1 MRKRRG
7 PRRAKVDRIGKMMLD
22 PVLGKEYRRRFGKAR
37 LWSAAEQAFDE
48 LILHGACYD
57 DLMALRDRARAPY
70 GDLTGYL
77 RLLIRLDRRRR
88 ERGERVGDSPDPIA
102 EMRRYYTDV
111 EIRQYLRR
119 KYNGSTTDYR
129 RVFAGEIAA

>member
-1 MRKRRG
+1 MSRRG
-7 PRRAKVDRIGKMMLD
+7 ARRAKVDRIGKMMRD
-22 PVLGKEYRRRFGKAR
+22 PEMGREFRRRFGWAR
-37 LWSAAEQAFDE
+37 LWAQAERAFDE
-48 LILHGACYD
+48 LILHGASFD
-57 DLMALRDRARAPY
+57 DLMALRDLAREQY

-77 RLLIRLDRRRR
+77 RLLIWLDRRRR
-88 ERGERVGDSPDPIA
+88 ERGVRVGDSPDPIA

-111 EIRQYLRR
+111 EIREYLRR